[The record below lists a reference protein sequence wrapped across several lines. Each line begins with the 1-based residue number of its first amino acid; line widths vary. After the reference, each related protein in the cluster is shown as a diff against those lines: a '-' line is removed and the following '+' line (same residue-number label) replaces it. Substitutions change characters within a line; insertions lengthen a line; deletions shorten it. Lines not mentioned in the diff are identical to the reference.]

1 MTSPVI
7 VPEKQ
12 LNGMQDMRSSIETIK
27 KQVRIDAI
35 SIEKNE
41 LQLFVIQFKVSTIVF
56 LTFFQELITNTIF
69 LYTTL
74 SLCCLYFVVTGI

>member
-41 LQLFVIQFKVSTIVF
+41 L
-56 LTFFQELITNTIF
+56 
-69 LYTTL
+69 
-74 SLCCLYFVVTGI
+74 